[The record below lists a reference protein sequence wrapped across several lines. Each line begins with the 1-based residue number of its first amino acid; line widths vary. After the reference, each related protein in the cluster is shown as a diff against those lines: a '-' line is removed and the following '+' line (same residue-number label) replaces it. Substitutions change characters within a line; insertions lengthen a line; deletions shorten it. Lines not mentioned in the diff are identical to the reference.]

1 MSRTTLLIYI
11 FTLISYNVY
20 AQRGQI
26 KGRVFNAANN
36 EPVPFANI
44 VIFGTN
50 IGSTS
55 DFDGNFIFAGLEPG
69 FVRLEVSSIG
79 FESYVSEEF
88 MVTNQRIS
96 QIDIPLQETQVAL
109 EEVVV
114 KASPFSRRD
123 ESPVSMRRIGIQEI
137 ERNPGGNR
145 DISRVIQSLPG
156 VAATVAFRN
165 DVIIRGGG
173 ANENRF
179 FLDGI
184 EIPNINHFATQG
196 ASGGPVGI
204 INVDFLREVE
214 MFTGAFPANRGNA
227 ISSVFEFRL
236 LDGSREQSVTRAT
249 IGASDLALT
258 YNGPFLPK
266 TTLIASARRSYLQFL
281 FAALELPFL
290 PTYNGFQF
298 KTKTRFD
305 NKRELTVLGI
315 GAIDQFR
322 LNLDAND
329 TEEQRF
335 ILDYL
340 PVSEQWNYTI
350 GANYRQFKE
359 NGFHT
364 FVVSRSMLRNFTY
377 KYPDNDETQ
386 NRIYD
391 YVSDEIENKLRYE
404 NYSIYDDIKLV
415 YGLGGEYVKY
425 SNNTFQQIFFDELT
439 TIDYNSSLDFFKWQA
454 FAQVSKPFLDKRLT
468 LSFGIR
474 TDANNYS
481 TSMQNMLHQLSPRFS
496 ASYSLKENLFLNFN
510 TGRYF
515 QTPAYTTLGYRD
527 NNNVLV
533 NKVNNIKYIQSDH
546 IIGGFEFLPRRTS
559 KISLEGFYKK
569 YDNYPFSI
577 KDSIPL
583 GSKPIDFGIFGDEKV
598 KSIAQGRAYG
608 AELYFRETMY
618 RGFNIIMS
626 YTYVRSEFQNL
637 DGSYIPSAWD
647 SRHILNLTVLKDL
660 PRNWDIGAK
669 FKFSGGQP
677 YSPYDLEKSANR
689 LAWDIQR
696 RGYLDYNNFN
706 TLRLGSFHQLD
717 LRIDKKYF
725 FDDWSLML
733 YFDVQNVYAFKSE
746 QPPNLLLATDD
757 NGAPIIKNPDDP
769 IDQQNYK
776 LRKVQ
781 TEVGTFLPSIGIMLE
796 F

>member
-1 MSRTTLLIYI
+1 MKRTYIYCIVFI
-11 FTLISYNVY
+11 FFSLEGL
-20 AQRGQI
+20 AQSGQI
-26 KGRVFNAANN
+26 KGRVYNAANN

-44 VIFGTN
+44 VIDGTN

-55 DFDGNFIFAGLEPG
+55 DFDGNFIFSALEPG
-69 FVRLEVSSIG
+69 FKRLAVSSVG
-79 FESYVSEEF
+79 YEPFTSEEF
-88 MVTNQRIS
+88 MVTNQRIFS
-96 QIDIPLQETQVAL
+96 IDIALQETQVAL

-114 KASPFSRRD
+114 KASPFARKD
-123 ESPVSMRRIGIQEI
+123 ESPVSLRRIGIQEI

-145 DISRVIQSLPG
+145 DISKVIQSLPG
-156 VAATVAFRN
+156 VASTVAFRN

-214 MFTGAFPANRGNA
+214 MYTGAFPANRGNA
-227 ISSVFEFRL
+227 VSSIFEFRL
-236 LDGSREQSVTRAT
+236 LDGSREQQNVRAT
-249 IGASDLALT
+249 IGASDLAVT
-258 YNGPFLPK
+258 YDGPILPK
-266 TTLIASARRSYLQFL
+266 TTIIASARRSYLQFL

-315 GAIDQFR
+315 GAIDQFA
-322 LNLDAND
+322 LNLDANE
-329 TEEQRF
+329 TEEQRY

-350 GANYRQFKE
+350 GANYRQFKD

-364 FVVSRSMLRNFTY
+364 FVVSRNMLRNFTY

-391 YVSDEIENKLRYE
+391 YVSDEIENKIRYE
-404 NYSIYDDIKLV
+404 NYTLYDDIKFV
-415 YGLGGEYVKY
+415 YGVGGEYVKY
-425 SNNTFQQIFFDELT
+425 TNETFQKVFLNELT
-439 TIDYNSSLDFFKWQA
+439 TIDYNSSIDFYKWQA
-454 FAQVSKPFLDKRLT
+454 FAQASKPFFNRRLT
-468 LSFGIR
+468 LSLGLR
-474 TDANNYS
+474 TDANNFTPAMS
-481 TSMQNMLHQLSPRFS
+481 NMLTQLSPRFS

-515 QTPAYTTLGYRD
+515 QTPAYTTLGYR
-527 NNNVLV
+527 NNDNVLV
-533 NKVNNIKYIQSDH
+533 NKENNIKYIRADH
-546 IIGGFEFLPRRTS
+546 VIAGLEYLPRRTS
-559 KISLEGFYKK
+559 KLSLEGFYKD
-569 YDNYPFSI
+569 YSNYPFSL
-577 KDSIPL
+577 KDSVPL
-583 GSKPIDFGIFGDEKV
+583 GSKTVDFGIFGDEEV
-598 KSIAQGRAYG
+598 RSIAEGRAYG
-608 AELYFRETMY
+608 AELYFRETMF
-618 RGFNIIMS
+618 RGFNIILS
-626 YTYVRSEFQNL
+626 YTYVRSEFKGI
-637 DGSYIPSAWD
+637 DDIYIPSAWD
-647 SRHILNLTVLKDL
+647 SRHILNLTALKAL
-660 PRNWDIGAK
+660 PKNWDIGMK

-677 YSPYDLEKSANR
+677 YTPFDLERSANR
-689 LAWDIQR
+689 LAWDVQR

-706 TLRLGSFHQLD
+706 SLRLGSFHQID
-717 LRIDKKYF
+717 LRVDKKYF
-725 FDDWSLML
+725 YDNWSLML

-746 QPPNLLLATDD
+746 QPPVLLVETDAA
-757 NGAPIIKNPDDP
+757 GQAVIENPDAP
-769 IDQQNYK
+769 VEQQRYS

-781 TEVGTFLPSIGIMLE
+781 TEVGTFLPTLGIMIE